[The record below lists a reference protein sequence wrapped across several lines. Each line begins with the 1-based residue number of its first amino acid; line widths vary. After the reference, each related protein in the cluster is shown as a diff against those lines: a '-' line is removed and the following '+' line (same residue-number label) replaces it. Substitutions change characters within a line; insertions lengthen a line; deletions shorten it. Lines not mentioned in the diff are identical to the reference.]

1 MELSI
6 NIDEQTNLVHFL
18 NFKPAVGSVNRI
30 MTVDLGRIPGNSWW
44 VHLCV
49 SLYSRVCVS
58 RNNAWRYLRIRTNL
72 NGPLMIRHQLAV

>member
-18 NFKPAVGSVNRI
+18 NFKPAVGLVNRT
-30 MTVDLGRIPGNSWW
+30 MNVGLGWIPGNSRGA
-44 VHLCV
+44 HLRV
-49 SLYSRVCVS
+49 SFYSRVYVS
-58 RNNAWRYLRIRTNL
+58 RNNAWRYLRISTNL